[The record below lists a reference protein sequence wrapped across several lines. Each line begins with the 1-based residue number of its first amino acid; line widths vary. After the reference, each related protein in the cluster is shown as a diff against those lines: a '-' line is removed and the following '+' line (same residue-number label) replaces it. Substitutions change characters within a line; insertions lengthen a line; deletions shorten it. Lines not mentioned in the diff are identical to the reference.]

1 MPRTRKTLD
10 GNEAAA
16 SIAYRVNEICAIYPI
31 TPSSTMGELADQ
43 WASEGR
49 RNIWGTVPHVVEM
62 QSEGG
67 AAGAVHGAL
76 QTGAMTATFTASQ
89 GLLLMIPNMF
99 KIAGELTPTVFHVA
113 ARSLA
118 AQALSIFGDHSD
130 VMAARMTGWAM
141 LCSSSVQ
148 EAHDLAL
155 IAQSATLAS
164 RIPFMHFFDGF
175 RTSHEVSKIEML
187 DDADVRA
194 MIDDDLVFAHRHRAL
209 TPDRPV
215 VRGVAQNPD
224 VYFQGRET
232 VNPYYAAL
240 PGHVQSAMDRFA
252 ALTGRQYKLFDYFG
266 APDPDRVLVM
276 MGSGVETAREAIES
290 LNGRSRAKLGLVQ
303 VHLFRP
309 FSVDDLLASIPT
321 SVTSIAVLDRTKEPG
336 AVGEPLYQD
345 VMTAFGEAVA
355 TGRRASMP
363 RIVGGRYG
371 LSSKEFTPAMV
382 KAVFDNLAATPPRN
396 HFTVGINDDVSHEPR
411 VRSHVRVRG
420 RRRRRLRVLRA
431 WRRWNGWGE
440 QELDQDHRRRNS
452 RIRAGLLRLRF
463 EEVGIEDDVA
473 SAFRAEADSI
483 DLPRAACPLRRLSPV
498 SVRAA
503 VGHAGRGNGRSGV
516 SPQQSVWTGSRV
528 G

>member
-1 MPRTRKTLD
+1 MPRTMKTVA

-49 RNIWGTVPHVVEM
+49 RNIWGTVPHVAEM

-76 QTGAMTATFTASQ
+76 QTGALTTTFTASQ

-194 MIDDDLVFAHRHRAL
+194 MIDDDLVFAHRRRAL
-209 TPDRPV
+209 DPDRPV

-224 VYFQGRET
+224 VYFQARET
-232 VNPYYAAL
+232 VNGFYAAL
-240 PGHVQSAMDRFA
+240 PATVQAAMDRFA
-252 ALTGRQYKLFDYFG
+252 ALTGRRYRLFDYFG
-266 APDPDRVLVM
+266 APDADRVIVL
-276 MGSGVETAREAIES
+276 MGSGVETARETIEYF
-290 LNGRSRAKLGLVQ
+290 NARGARVGVVQ

-309 FSVDDLLASIPT
+309 FAPDALLAAIPAT
-321 SVTSIAVLDRTKEPG
+321 VRAIAVLDRTKEP
-336 AVGEPLYQD
+336 
-345 VMTAFGEAVA
+345 
-355 TGRRASMP
+355 
-363 RIVGGRYG
+363 
-371 LSSKEFTPAMV
+371 
-382 KAVFDNLAATPPRN
+382 
-396 HFTVGINDDVSHEPR
+396 
-411 VRSHVRVRG
+411 
-420 RRRRRLRVLRA
+420 
-431 WRRWNGWGE
+431 
-440 QELDQDHRRRNS
+440 
-452 RIRAGLLRLRF
+452 
-463 EEVGIEDDVA
+463 
-473 SAFRAEADSI
+473 
-483 DLPRAACPLRRLSPV
+483 
-498 SVRAA
+498 
-503 VGHAGRGNGRSGV
+503 
-516 SPQQSVWTGSRV
+516 
-528 G
+528 